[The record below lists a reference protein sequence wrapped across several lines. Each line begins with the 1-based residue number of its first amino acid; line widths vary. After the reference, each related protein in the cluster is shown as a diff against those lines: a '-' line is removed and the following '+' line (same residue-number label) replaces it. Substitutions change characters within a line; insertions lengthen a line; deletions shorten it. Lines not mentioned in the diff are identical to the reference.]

1 MATTLRERANLL
13 LEGMGIEK
21 TATIL
26 TDVKAIASKLGV
38 DYTALGPTLAACEAK
53 RAREPQSKR
62 KAAVVDL
69 TQSDDEPKPKCARVE
84 PTSAAAPAATKPW
97 ETPEWKAH
105 CAAKKEGS
113 SRMAGI
119 LAKRY
124 SARHPGLFESL
135 HNVSDEEEWRNI
147 HDPVGAKRL
156 YLHRIF
162 AKKDMG
168 RLDKNQYIEQQVRE
182 FARKLDGPCQ
192 CRYAGPGECES
203 RVARHECIC
212 KQHEDSY
219 ERSKCKS
226 EKHDCICRQY
236 TDWYERSKCKSE
248 KHDCICRQYTDWYER
263 SKCKSEKHDCICRQY
278 TDWYERSKCK
288 SKKHL
293 CICRQYT
300 DSYER
305 SKCQAAKHLV

>member
-38 DYTALGPTLAACEAK
+38 DYTALGPTLSACEAK

-69 TQSDDEPKPKCARVE
+69 TQSDDDEPKPKCARVE

-105 CAAKKEGS
+105 TAEEKKPLEPPRLAVDPDFLKIMGLED
-113 SRMAGI
+113 I
-119 LAKRY
+119 LRPMPEELEAVNR
-124 SARHPGLFESL
+124 ARASL
-135 HNVSDEEEWRNI
+135 SDEEEWRKI
-147 HDPVGAKRL
+147 HDPVGAKRM
-156 YLHRIF
+156 YYYRIF

-168 RLDKNQYIEQQVRE
+168 GLDKDRYIEQQVRE

-203 RVARHECIC
+203 RIARHECIC

-236 TDWYERSKCKSE
+236 TDSYERSKCKSE
-248 KHDCICRQYTDWYER
+248 KHDCICRQYTD
-263 SKCKSEKHDCICRQY
+263 S
-278 TDWYERSKCK
+278 YERSKCK

-293 CICRQYT
+293 CICRQCT